1 MLQVGLDKRIFTCTP
16 AAWTL
21 TAVTHCC
28 SATLAYA
35 CQDEAVA
42 ISCKNDSIIHIINAN
57 YGRLGNELCPDNI
70 GESNFECV
78 SSGTRD
84 IAIQA

>member
-1 MLQVGLDKRIFTCTP
+1 MLQVGFDKRILTCTP
-16 AAWTL
+16 AVWTL
-21 TAVTHCC
+21 TAVTHCY

-57 YGRLGNELCPDNI
+57 YGRLGNELCLDNI

-78 SSGTRD
+78 FSGTRD